1 VVREFLLPAMLVVM
15 QWSGAV
21 LAGGSSSRFGQDKAL
36 YVYKGRPLIAWV
48 MGSLAEASEFFVVAN
63 RPYPG
68 LGRVYPDLRRGGDT
82 LSGLHAAL
90 AHAQQDWVAV
100 AGCDQPFLSR
110 DFWRF
115 MLEHTRADIQA
126 VVAVSGDLYEP
137 LGALYHKSLEG
148 EVLRRLEAGN
158 LKMQA
163 LLHDIPLMALDKRAL
178 EARFGS
184 YLFLNANRPQD
195 LP

>member
-1 VVREFLLPAMLVVM
+1 MR
-15 QWSGAV
+15 WSGAI
-21 LAGGSSSRFGQDKAL
+21 LAGGKSSRFGQDKAL
-36 YVYKGRPLIAWV
+36 YVYKGKPLIAWV
-48 MGSLAEASEFFVVAN
+48 LDGMAGASERLVIAN

-68 LGRVYPDLRRGGDT
+68 LEVYPDLWRGGDT
-82 LSGLHAAL
+82 LSGLHSAL
-90 AHAQQDWVAV
+90 AHAREDWVAV
-100 AGCDQPFLSR
+100 AACDQPFLSQ
-110 DFWRF
+110 DFWCF
-115 MLEHTRADIQA
+115 MLEQTQADIQA
-126 VVAVSGDLYEP
+126 VVASSGGLYEP

-158 LKMQA
+158 LKVQA

-178 EARFGS
+178 EARLGS